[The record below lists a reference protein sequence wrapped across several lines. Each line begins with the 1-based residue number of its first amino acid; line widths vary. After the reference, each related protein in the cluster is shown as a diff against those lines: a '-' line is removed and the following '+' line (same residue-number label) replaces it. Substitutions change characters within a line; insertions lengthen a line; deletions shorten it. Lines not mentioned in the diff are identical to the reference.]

1 MADVSAVVV
10 NYKAGRVIGDCLKSL
25 RSEGVAD
32 IVVADNSPSPDAQ
45 SVVGDLAEWFPTGGN
60 YGLGGGTNR
69 GASRTTGEYLL
80 CVNPD
85 VTVEPGAVKA
95 MVDVLDGDPGVA
107 IVGPLLENPDGTVY
121 PSPRV
126 FPGLLDSIGHAVIGL
141 VKPDNPFTRRYK
153 LIDIDHGV
161 SSADVDWVSGACFLM
176 RRSAWDALG
185 GFDESYFM
193 YAEDMDLC
201 WRAKQAGWRVA
212 FEPSA
217 RVVHIQGHS
226 TAQAAYRMIVQHHR
240 SLWKFTHRTTTG
252 WQRALLPVVAV
263 GLAVRAAAACGQRA
277 LRGYLTRRNR

>member
-1 MADVSAVVV
+1 MAEVSAVVV
-10 NYKAGRVIGDCLKSL
+10 NYKAERVIGDCLRSL
-25 RSEGVAD
+25 RSEGVAE
-32 IVVADNSPSPDAQ
+32 IVVADNSPTHEARD
-45 SVVGDLAEWFPTGGN
+45 VVADLAEWFPTGGN
-60 YGLGGGTNR
+60 YGLGGGSNR
-69 GASRTTGEYLL
+69 GAQRTTGEYVL

-95 MVDVLDGDPGVA
+95 MAAVLENDPGVG
-107 IVGPLLENPDGTVY
+107 IVGPLIENPDGTVY

-141 VKPDNPFTRRYK
+141 VKPENPFTRRYK
-153 LIDIDHGV
+153 MLDVDRTV
-161 SSADVDWVSGACFLM
+161 PSADVDWVSGSCFLA
-176 RRSAWDALG
+176 RRTAWDALG

-193 YAEDMDLC
+193 YAEDLDLC

-212 FEPSA
+212 FEPAA

-240 SLWKFTHRTTTG
+240 SLWKFTYRTATG

-263 GLAVRAAAACGQRA
+263 GLAVRAAAACGPRA
-277 LRGYLTRRNR
+277 LRGYLAGRNR